1 MLDYR
6 FELNGSDITEDILNF
21 EYSENLD
28 DVASNFS
35 FTSNTDFGLTSNVNN
50 KTVLNELKIINKN
63 NNAFYLGYIADYEH
77 TTDKNI
83 YSYSGFDV
91 GFYLNKNEVIIQ
103 FRNEKIFNALEKLS
117 RENEVKIGFI
127 GEFKQ
132 KVSKIYKDV
141 LFADVIKD
149 LIKLEKD
156 KGGAKDFYIDCKDGF
171 LNIRQYVKEE
181 DLTSLIGNGFLVKS
195 DKTYSNVSVKQ
206 SIQELKN
213 RVIYSNNNEKSLLR
227 VIQQDNNSISTYGLL
242 TTIETVDTNK
252 NNNLKQLAHDKLNE
266 LNKINEERNLELLG
280 DYRISKGKV
289 IDFTNSD
296 YGLNGVYLVTSAT
309 HEIDR
314 QKELVKVSISKYKR

>member
-28 DVASNFS
+28 DVASSFS
-35 FTSNTDFGLTSNVNN
+35 FTSNTDFGLTSNVKN

-63 NNAFYLGYIADYEH
+63 NNAFYLGYITDYEH
-77 TTDKNI
+77 TTDKNV

-103 FRNEKIFNALEKLS
+103 FKNETILNALVKLAG
-117 RENEVKIGFI
+117 ENEVKLGFI

-141 LFADVIKD
+141 LFADVVKD

-156 KGGAKDFYIDCKDGF
+156 KGGAKNFYIDCKDGF

-213 RVIYSNNNEKSLLR
+213 RVIYSDNNEKNIKYKQAS
-227 VIQQDNNSISTYGLL
+227 DTTSIATYGLL
-242 TTIETVDTNK
+242 TKVETVDTNK
-252 NNNLKQLAHDKLNE
+252 SNDLQKLSNNKLKE
-266 LNKINEERNLELLG
+266 LNQITEERSLELLG
-280 DYRISKGKV
+280 DYRISKGKL

-296 YGLNGVYLVTSAT
+296 YGLSGVYLITSAT
-309 HEIDR
+309 HEINNER
-314 QKELVKVSISKYKR
+314 ELVKVSIQKQNK